1 MKLIDYL
8 AKHEITQ
15 AAFAEKLEVSQ
26 GLVYQ
31 WLAGKR
37 PVSAEQCT
45 KIEKITDGEVRCEEL
60 NDKVDWAYVRDSH
73 LRDALAEPAKQS

>member
-1 MKLIDYL
+1 MKLADYL

-15 AAFAEKLEVSQ
+15 AAFAEKLRVSQ

-37 PVSAEQCT
+37 PVAPAHCPE
-45 KIEKITDGEVRCEEL
+45 IERLTGGEITRRDLHEKWHLIWPELVDSDHPAPEE
-60 NDKVDWAYVRDSH
+60 KA
-73 LRDALAEPAKQS
+73 A